1 VHAPCAMLCSW
12 TRCDHGCVCVRLSLA
27 TCCFLPRQPYVKALS
42 GVLRGGTTLSD
53 AEGTIPPTINTHE
66 DIGAVGFNSI
76 VFASSGVTK
85 PSASGECA
93 KQGIHKELALS
104 RVEFE
109 RLKRAKFLEER
120 KGKQV
125 RFLLAAPSP

>member
-1 VHAPCAMLCSW
+1 MMRSGLAVTTGVFACGS
-12 TRCDHGCVCVRLSLA
+12 RCTA
-27 TCCFLPRQPYVKALS
+27 CCCLRRQPYVKALS
-42 GVLRGGTTLSD
+42 GVLRGGTTISD
-53 AEGTIPPTINTHE
+53 AKGTIPPTINIHG
-66 DIGAVGFNSI
+66 DIGTVGFNSI

-93 KQGIHKELALS
+93 LQGIHKELALS

-125 RFLLAAPSP
+125 RFLRGAPPL